1 MVSRLSCVS
10 ASLFGYSNS
19 KEVKYLDNDA
29 VNGTTSLFDQTAAD
43 FTAKVDKQIH
53 SGRYRRGDLFRSAV
67 VSSVPPHGH
76 ILDYG
81 CGPGRISAL
90 LAKQGFRVLGVDP
103 SPEMISVA
111 RQQRLD
117 GANVEFQ
124 LCDSSPLEGQI
135 EVFDAV
141 VCSSVIEYE
150 SQPVELLH
158 RFAAALR
165 PSGAL
170 IISFANS
177 RSLSRALFQ
186 RRNLHLGAQVHTWS
200 SREFTQLLEQG
211 GFRQNR
217 NAVYFD
223 SFLDRLPPLGLLSAS
238 QFIGALGLIV
248 AVKS

>member
-1 MVSRLSCVS
+1 MS
-10 ASLFGYSNS
+10 
-19 KEVKYLDNDA
+19 
-29 VNGTTSLFDQTAAD
+29 GTSSLFDQTAAD
-43 FTAKVDKQIH
+43 FTAKVDRQIH
-53 SGRYRRGDLFRSAV
+53 SGRYRRGDLFVSAV
-67 VSSVPPHGH
+67 VSSVPPQGYL
-76 ILDYG
+76 LDYG

-90 LAKQGFRVLGVDP
+90 LAKRGFRVLGVDP

-111 RQQRLD
+111 SKQRLD
-117 GANVEFQ
+117 DLNVEFQ
-124 LCDSSPLEGQI
+124 LCEARPLEAQR
-135 EVFDAV
+135 EAFDAV

-150 SQPVELLH
+150 SRPVELLH

-177 RSLSRALFQ
+177 SSLSRALFQ

-200 SREFTQLLEQG
+200 GQEFTNLLEQG
-211 GFRQNR
+211 GFQQNR

-223 SFLDRLPPLGLLSAS
+223 SFLDRLAPLSFLSAS

-248 AVKS
+248 AVKR